1 MIKDL
6 AVPITAFIISFVVV
20 ILLHPML
27 VRLALKRDIVDKP
40 NARRLNRTPIPV
52 LGGIGVFAGFATS
65 LVFSATS
72 QSIDISYIS
81 LVAVGIMLIVGLID
95 DIKDLMPKTKFMAQ
109 IIIIVALILICDM
122 KIDNLHGVFGIYEIP
137 NYISVPLTIF
147 SCVGLINSI
156 NLIDGIDGLSSG
168 YAIAA
173 SVIFLIFG
181 YAQNNPANIL
191 VACSIIGALI
201 PFFVFNVF
209 GKKNKMFI
217 GDSGSHS
224 LGLIFCIITLGI
236 LNSSTSAETKINN
249 SVIPFCLAVMA
260 HPVMDTLR
268 VMTMRIIN
276 GNSPFK
282 ADKTHLH
289 HAIISTGA
297 SHLLTTTIIIIL
309 NMAVILTWYATFV
322 NGMTATVQLIATLC
336 SGIVFIVLPYYLI
349 TKFSKK
355 ELQIKQEQAVNPE
368 SKRQTA

>member
-6 AVPITAFIISFVVV
+6 AVPLTAFIISFVVV

-27 VRLALKRDIVDKP
+27 VKLALKRDIVDKP

-52 LGGIGVFAGFATS
+52 LGGIGVFAGFTTS
-65 LVFSATS
+65 LLFTATS
-72 QSIDISYIS
+72 QSIDISYIG
-81 LVAVGIMLIVGLID
+81 LIAVGIMLIVGLID

-191 VACSIIGALI
+191 IASSIIGALI

-236 LNSSTSAETKINN
+236 INSTAGNTEISS

-297 SHLLTTTIIIIL
+297 SHLLTTTIIIAL
-309 NMAVILTWYATFV
+309 NMAVISTWYATFV

-355 ELQIKQEQAVNPE
+355 ELQIKQEQAASHE
-368 SKRQTA
+368 SKKKTA

>member
-6 AVPITAFIISFVVV
+6 AVPLTAFIISFVVV

-27 VRLALKRDIVDKP
+27 VKLALKKDIVDKP

-52 LGGIGVFAGFATS
+52 LGGIGVFAGFVTSLLFCATS
-65 LVFSATS
+65 H
-72 QSIDISYIS
+72 SIEISYIG
-81 LVAVGIMLIVGLID
+81 LIAVGIMLIVGLID

-122 KIDNLHGVFGIYEIP
+122 KIDNFHGVFGIHEIP
-137 NYISVPLTIF
+137 NFVSVPLTIF
-147 SCVGLINSI
+147 ACVGLINSI

-173 SVIFLIFG
+173 GVIFLTFG
-181 YAQNNPANIL
+181 YAQNNPTDIL
-191 VACSIIGALI
+191 VSSSIIGALI
-201 PFFVFNVF
+201 PFFIFNVF

-224 LGLIFCIITLGI
+224 LGLIFCILTLGI
-236 LNSSTSAETKINN
+236 INSETCTNTQINN

-268 VMTMRIIN
+268 VMTMRMIN

-297 SHLLTTTIIIIL
+297 SHLLTTIIIIAL
-309 NMAVILTWYATFV
+309 NMAVVSTWYATFA
-322 NGMTATVQLIATLC
+322 NGMTATIQLIATVC
-336 SGIVFIVLPYYLI
+336 SAIVFIVLPYYLI

-355 ELQIKQEQAVNPE
+355 GLQTKQEQAINPE
-368 SKRQTA
+368 SNRQTA